1 MSNTEENYL
10 DNLLKAVSEPD
21 EAAPAKEEHAEAS
34 IEDKLGASLGIPED
48 VIPEVTDAEEIPPD
62 EPIVLEDEPEEAVVD
77 TEAIEEPDVPELG
90 ETVEEMEQ
98 PNEQDEPEFVET
110 VEEPPKPETDEDLFA
125 ALMNEDANE
134 DSQEHMSTE
143 SDEKPEDDFSIAD
156 IESDV
161 PQDIDT
167 DNAVEVKVEPEPEIE
182 PEIPVMVEEISQEE
196 EPRQTEPE
204 TEDSQDAL
212 LSEEIAIPEPEEE
225 SSADNTVEA
234 AVPDE
239 ESSTSQIEEAVAS
252 SEAAPED
259 ISSDTSDAIE
269 SMSSDDDFSDI
280 LEIMDEDPDLAEI
293 NDMLKKVDKNEPVQD
308 DDDVMGL
315 LNQMAEDESKEAEPV
330 TQPSPEPVPV
340 SEPEKVN
347 TDTTASQ
354 EEASTGK
361 KKKGIK
367 KAKKKA
373 PKESKK
379 SKESK
384 ESSTEDTAVE
394 ESKESKEKKPGV
406 LSKVF
411 HLLTDEWEPEPT
423 EEELAQAA
431 EEAKAAKEEANAKKA
446 EDKKAK
452 AEEKKAKAAEKEAA
466 KKAKA
471 EEAAVKKK
479 EKQDAKEAKL
489 AEKRAKEEAEAPKNQ
504 KRLSPKKIAV
514 VTVFAASVL
523 AGILLFSNYASFQDS
538 IAKAR
543 RAYYAGDYKSVYIE
557 TYGEK
562 LDESDSIIEA
572 KSKVIL
578 TMQRKLDSYQNHM
591 KLGQNVEALNAL
603 ITGLQTYDTIN
614 QEAENYGVLSEVD
627 SIKAEILA
635 ILESNYGL
643 NEEEARALLQGD
655 DKVSYT
661 LALDRIANGM

>member
-110 VEEPPKPETDEDLFA
+110 VEEPPEPETDEDLFA

-143 SDEKPEDDFSIAD
+143 SDEKTEDDFSIAD

-161 PQDIDT
+161 PQDIDA
-167 DNAVEVKVEPEPEIE
+167 DNAVEVKVEPKSEID
-182 PEIPVMVEEISQEE
+182 PEIPVMEEEISQEE
-196 EPRQTEPE
+196 EPQQTEPE
-204 TEDSQDAL
+204 PEDSQDAL
-212 LSEEIAIPEPEEE
+212 LSEDIAIPEPEEE
-225 SSADNTVEA
+225 STEDNAVAATV
-234 AVPDE
+234 PNE
-239 ESSTSQIEEAVAS
+239 ESSTPQIEEGVAG

-269 SMSSDDDFSDI
+269 NMSSDDDFSDI

-315 LNQMAEDESKEAEPV
+315 LNQMADDESKEAEPV
-330 TQPSPEPVPV
+330 TQFIPESVP
-340 SEPEKVN
+340 EPEKVN
-347 TDTTASQ
+347 VDAIAPR

-379 SKESK
+379 SKES
-384 ESSTEDTAVE
+384 STEDTAVE
-394 ESKESKEKKPGV
+394 ESKEKKPGV

-431 EEAKAAKEEANAKKA
+431 EEAKAAKEEADAKKA

-471 EEAAVKKK
+471 EEAAAKKK

-614 QEAENYGVLSEVD
+614 QEAESYGVLAEVD
-627 SIKAEILA
+627 SIKDEILA

-643 NEEEARALLQGD
+643 NEEEAKALLQDD

-661 LALDRIANGM
+661 LALDRIANGT

>member
-110 VEEPPKPETDEDLFA
+110 VEEPSEPETDEDLFA

-161 PQDIDT
+161 PQDIDA
-167 DNAVEVKVEPEPEIE
+167 DNAVEVKVEPESEID
-182 PEIPVMVEEISQEE
+182 PEIPVMEEEISQEE
-196 EPRQTEPE
+196 EPQQTEPE
-204 TEDSQDAL
+204 PEDSQDAL
-212 LSEEIAIPEPEEE
+212 LSEDIAIPEPEEE
-225 SSADNTVEA
+225 STEDNAVA
-234 AVPDE
+234 ATVPDK
-239 ESSTSQIEEAVAS
+239 ESSAPQIEETVAG
-252 SEAAPED
+252 SEAAPWD
-259 ISSDTSDAIE
+259 VASDTTGSTSA
-269 SMSSDDDFSDI
+269 DDDFSDI

-315 LNQMAEDESKEAEPV
+315 LNQMADDESKEAEPV
-330 TQPSPEPVPV
+330 TQSIPESVP
-340 SEPEKVN
+340 EPEKVN
-347 TDTTASQ
+347 VDAIASQ
-354 EEASTGK
+354 EESSIGK

-379 SKESK
+379 SKES
-384 ESSTEDTAVE
+384 STEDTAVE
-394 ESKESKEKKPGV
+394 ESKEKKPGV

-431 EEAKAAKEEANAKKA
+431 EEAKAAKEEADAKKA

-471 EEAAVKKK
+471 EEAAAKKK

-489 AEKRAKEEAEAPKNQ
+489 AEKRAKEEAETPKNQ

-614 QEAENYGVLSEVD
+614 QEAESYGVLAEVD
-627 SIKAEILA
+627 SIKDEILA

-643 NEEEARALLQGD
+643 NEEEAKALLQDD

-661 LALDRIANGM
+661 LALDRIANGT

>member
-62 EPIVLEDEPEEAVVD
+62 EPIVLEDESEEAVVD

-110 VEEPPKPETDEDLFA
+110 VEEPPEPETDEDLFA

-161 PQDIDT
+161 PQDIDA
-167 DNAVEVKVEPEPEIE
+167 DNAVEVKVEPESEIE
-182 PEIPVMVEEISQEE
+182 PEIPVMEEEISQEE
-196 EPRQTEPE
+196 EPQQTEPE
-204 TEDSQDAL
+204 PEDSQDAL
-212 LSEEIAIPEPEEE
+212 LSEDIAIPEPEEE
-225 SSADNTVEA
+225 SMEDNAVA
-234 AVPDE
+234 ATVPDE
-239 ESSTSQIEEAVAS
+239 ESSTPQIEGTVAS

-259 ISSDTSDAIE
+259 AASDTTGSTSA
-269 SMSSDDDFSDI
+269 DDDFSDI

-315 LNQMAEDESKEAEPV
+315 LNQMADDESKEAEPV
-330 TQPSPEPVPV
+330 TQSIPESVP
-340 SEPEKVN
+340 EPEKVN
-347 TDTTASQ
+347 VDAIASQ
-354 EEASTGK
+354 EESSTGK

-379 SKESK
+379 SKES
-384 ESSTEDTAVE
+384 STEDTAVE
-394 ESKESKEKKPGV
+394 ESKEKKPGV

-431 EEAKAAKEEANAKKA
+431 EEAKAAKEEADAKKA

-471 EEAAVKKK
+471 EEAAAKKK

-614 QEAENYGVLSEVD
+614 QEAESYGVLAEVD
-627 SIKAEILA
+627 SIKDEILA

-643 NEEEARALLQGD
+643 NEEEARALLQDD

-661 LALDRIANGM
+661 LALDRIANGT

>member
-110 VEEPPKPETDEDLFA
+110 VEEPPEPETDEDLFA

-161 PQDIDT
+161 PQDIDA
-167 DNAVEVKVEPEPEIE
+167 DNAVEVKVEPESEID
-182 PEIPVMVEEISQEE
+182 PEIPVMEEEISQEE
-196 EPRQTEPE
+196 EPQQTEPE
-204 TEDSQDAL
+204 PEDSQDAL
-212 LSEEIAIPEPEEE
+212 LSEDIAISEPEEE
-225 SSADNTVEA
+225 STEDNAVA
-234 AVPDE
+234 ATVPDK
-239 ESSTSQIEEAVAS
+239 ESSTPQIEGTVAS
-252 SEAAPED
+252 SEAAPWD
-259 ISSDTSDAIE
+259 VASDTTGSTSA
-269 SMSSDDDFSDI
+269 DDDFSDI

-315 LNQMAEDESKEAEPV
+315 LNQMADDESKEAEPV
-330 TQPSPEPVPV
+330 TQSVP
-340 SEPEKVN
+340 EPEKVN
-347 TDTTASQ
+347 ADAIASQ
-354 EEASTGK
+354 EESSTGK

-379 SKESK
+379 SKES
-384 ESSTEDTAVE
+384 STEDTAVE
-394 ESKESKEKKPGV
+394 ESKEKKPGV

-431 EEAKAAKEEANAKKA
+431 EEAKAAKEEADAKKA

-471 EEAAVKKK
+471 EEAAAKKK
-479 EKQDAKEAKL
+479 EKQDAKKAKL

-614 QEAENYGVLSEVD
+614 QEAESYGVLAEVD
-627 SIKAEILA
+627 SIKDEILA

-643 NEEEARALLQGD
+643 NEEEAKALLQDD

-661 LALDRIANGM
+661 LALDRIANGT

>member
-21 EAAPAKEEHAEAS
+21 EAAPAKEEHGGAS
-34 IEDKLGASLGIPED
+34 IEDKLGDSLGIPED

-77 TEAIEEPDVPELG
+77 TEAVEEPDVPELG

-110 VEEPPKPETDEDLFA
+110 VEEPPEPETDEDLFA

-161 PQDIDT
+161 PQDIDA
-167 DNAVEVKVEPEPEIE
+167 DNAVEVKVEPESEIE
-182 PEIPVMVEEISQEE
+182 PEIPVMEEEISQEE
-196 EPRQTEPE
+196 EPQQTEPE
-204 TEDSQDAL
+204 PEDSQDAL
-212 LSEEIAIPEPEEE
+212 LSEDIAIPEPEEE
-225 SSADNTVEA
+225 SMEDNAVA
-234 AVPDE
+234 ATVPDE
-239 ESSTSQIEEAVAS
+239 ESSTPQIEGTVAS

-259 ISSDTSDAIE
+259 AASDTTGSTSA
-269 SMSSDDDFSDI
+269 DDDFSDI

-315 LNQMAEDESKEAEPV
+315 LNQMADDESKEAEPV
-330 TQPSPEPVPV
+330 TQFIPESVP
-340 SEPEKVN
+340 EPEKVN
-347 TDTTASQ
+347 VDAIAPR

-379 SKESK
+379 SKES
-384 ESSTEDTAVE
+384 STEDTTVE
-394 ESKESKEKKPGV
+394 ESKEKKPGV

-431 EEAKAAKEEANAKKA
+431 EEAKAAKEEADAKKA

-471 EEAAVKKK
+471 EEAAAKKK

-614 QEAENYGVLSEVD
+614 QEAESYGVLAEVD
-627 SIKAEILA
+627 SIKDEILA

-643 NEEEARALLQGD
+643 NEEEAKALLQDD

-661 LALDRIANGM
+661 LALDRIANGT

>member
-110 VEEPPKPETDEDLFA
+110 VEEPPEPETDEDLFA

-161 PQDIDT
+161 PQDIDA
-167 DNAVEVKVEPEPEIE
+167 DNAVEVKVEPESEID
-182 PEIPVMVEEISQEE
+182 PEIPVMEEEISQEE
-196 EPRQTEPE
+196 EPQQTEPE
-204 TEDSQDAL
+204 PEDSQDAL
-212 LSEEIAIPEPEEE
+212 LAEDIAIPEPEEE
-225 SSADNTVEA
+225 SSEDNTVEA
-234 AVPDE
+234 AVSDE
-239 ESSTSQIEEAVAS
+239 ESSTPQIEGTVAS

-259 ISSDTSDAIE
+259 AASDTTGSTSA
-269 SMSSDDDFSDI
+269 DDDFSDI

-315 LNQMAEDESKEAEPV
+315 LNQMADDESKEAEPV
-330 TQPSPEPVPV
+330 TQSIPESVP
-340 SEPEKVN
+340 EPEKVN
-347 TDTTASQ
+347 VDAIASQ
-354 EEASTGK
+354 EESSTGK

-379 SKESK
+379 SKES
-384 ESSTEDTAVE
+384 STEDTAVE
-394 ESKESKEKKPGV
+394 ESKEKKPGV

-431 EEAKAAKEEANAKKA
+431 EEAKAAKEEADAKKA

-471 EEAAVKKK
+471 EEAAAKKK

-614 QEAENYGVLSEVD
+614 QEAESYGVLAEVD
-627 SIKAEILA
+627 SIKDEILA

-643 NEEEARALLQGD
+643 NEEEAKALLQDD

-661 LALDRIANGM
+661 LALDRIANGT

>member
-1 MSNTEENYL
+1 MSNTDL

-110 VEEPPKPETDEDLFA
+110 VEEPPEPETDEDLFA

-161 PQDIDT
+161 PQDIDA
-167 DNAVEVKVEPEPEIE
+167 DNAVEVKVEPKSEID
-182 PEIPVMVEEISQEE
+182 PEIPVMEEEISQEE
-196 EPRQTEPE
+196 EPQQTEPE
-204 TEDSQDAL
+204 PEDSQDAL
-212 LSEEIAIPEPEEE
+212 LSEDIAIPEPEEE
-225 SSADNTVEA
+225 STEDNAVAATV
-234 AVPDE
+234 PNE
-239 ESSTSQIEEAVAS
+239 ESSTPQIEECVAG

-269 SMSSDDDFSDI
+269 NMSSDDDFSDI

-315 LNQMAEDESKEAEPV
+315 LNQMADDESKEAEPV
-330 TQPSPEPVPV
+330 TQSIPESVA
-340 SEPEKVN
+340 EPEKVN
-347 TDTTASQ
+347 VDAIASQ

-379 SKESK
+379 SKES
-384 ESSTEDTAVE
+384 STEDTTVE
-394 ESKESKEKKPGV
+394 ESKEKKPGV

-431 EEAKAAKEEANAKKA
+431 EEAKAAKEEADAKKA

-471 EEAAVKKK
+471 EEAAAKKK

-489 AEKRAKEEAEAPKNQ
+489 TEKRAKEEAEAPKNQ

-614 QEAENYGVLSEVD
+614 QEAESYGVLAEVD
-627 SIKAEILA
+627 SIKDEILA

-643 NEEEARALLQGD
+643 NEEEAKALLQDD

-661 LALDRIANGM
+661 LALDRIANGT

>member
-110 VEEPPKPETDEDLFA
+110 VEEPPEPETDEDLFA

-161 PQDIDT
+161 PQDIDA
-167 DNAVEVKVEPEPEIE
+167 DNAVEVKVEPESEID
-182 PEIPVMVEEISQEE
+182 PEIPVMEEEISQEE
-196 EPRQTEPE
+196 EPQQTEPE
-204 TEDSQDAL
+204 PEDSQDAL
-212 LSEEIAIPEPEEE
+212 LAEDIAIPEPEEE
-225 SSADNTVEA
+225 STEDNAVA
-234 AVPDE
+234 ATVPDK
-239 ESSTSQIEEAVAS
+239 ESSTPQIEETVAG
-252 SEAAPED
+252 SEAAPWD
-259 ISSDTSDAIE
+259 VASDTTGSTSA
-269 SMSSDDDFSDI
+269 DDDFSDI

-315 LNQMAEDESKEAEPV
+315 LNQMADDESKEAEPV
-330 TQPSPEPVPV
+330 TQSIPESVP
-340 SEPEKVN
+340 EPEKVN
-347 TDTTASQ
+347 VDAIASQ
-354 EEASTGK
+354 EESSTGK

-379 SKESK
+379 SKES
-384 ESSTEDTAVE
+384 STEDTAVE
-394 ESKESKEKKPGV
+394 ESKEKKPGV

-423 EEELAQAA
+423 EDELAQAA
-431 EEAKAAKEEANAKKA
+431 EEAKAAKEEADAKKA

-471 EEAAVKKK
+471 EEAAAKKK

-614 QEAENYGVLSEVD
+614 QEAESYGVLAEVD
-627 SIKAEILA
+627 SIKDEILA

-643 NEEEARALLQGD
+643 NEEEAKALLQDD

-661 LALDRIANGM
+661 LALDRIANGT

>member
-110 VEEPPKPETDEDLFA
+110 VEEPSEPETDEDLFA
-125 ALMNEDANE
+125 ALMNEDSNV
-134 DSQEHMSTE
+134 DSQMQTSTE
-143 SDEKPEDDFSIAD
+143 EAGEPEDDFSIAD
-156 IESDV
+156 IESDI

-167 DNAVEVKVEPEPEIE
+167 DNTVEMKGEPEPEID
-182 PEIPVMVEEISQEE
+182 PEIPVMEEEISQEE
-196 EPRQTEPE
+196 EPQQTEPE
-204 TEDSQDAL
+204 PEDSQDAL
-212 LSEEIAIPEPEEE
+212 LSEDIAIPEPEEE
-225 SSADNTVEA
+225 SMEDNAVA
-234 AVPDE
+234 ATVPDE
-239 ESSTSQIEEAVAS
+239 ESSTPQIEGTVAS

-259 ISSDTSDAIE
+259 AASDTTGSTSA
-269 SMSSDDDFSDI
+269 DDDFSDI

-315 LNQMAEDESKEAEPV
+315 LNQMADDESKEAEPV
-330 TQPSPEPVPV
+330 TQSIPESVP
-340 SEPEKVN
+340 EPEKVN
-347 TDTTASQ
+347 VDAIASQ
-354 EEASTGK
+354 EESSTGK

-379 SKESK
+379 SKES
-384 ESSTEDTAVE
+384 STEDTAVE
-394 ESKESKEKKPGV
+394 ESKEKKPGV

-431 EEAKAAKEEANAKKA
+431 EEAKAAKEEADAKKA

-471 EEAAVKKK
+471 EEAAAKKK
-479 EKQDAKEAKL
+479 EKQDAKKAKL

-614 QEAENYGVLSEVD
+614 QEAESYGVLAEVD
-627 SIKAEILA
+627 SIKDEILA

-643 NEEEARALLQGD
+643 NEEEAKALLQDD

-661 LALDRIANGM
+661 LALDRIANGT

>member
-110 VEEPPKPETDEDLFA
+110 VEEPPEPETDEDLFA

-161 PQDIDT
+161 PQDIDA
-167 DNAVEVKVEPEPEIE
+167 DNAVEVKVEPESEIE
-182 PEIPVMVEEISQEE
+182 PEIPVMEEEISQEE
-196 EPRQTEPE
+196 EPQQTEPE
-204 TEDSQDAL
+204 PEDSQDAL
-212 LSEEIAIPEPEEE
+212 LSEDIAIPEPEEE
-225 SSADNTVEA
+225 SMEDNAVA
-234 AVPDE
+234 ATVPDE
-239 ESSTSQIEEAVAS
+239 ESSTPQIEGTVAS

-259 ISSDTSDAIE
+259 AASDTTGSTSA
-269 SMSSDDDFSDI
+269 DDDFSDI

-315 LNQMAEDESKEAEPV
+315 LNQMADDESKEAEPV
-330 TQPSPEPVPV
+330 TQSIPESVP
-340 SEPEKVN
+340 EPEKVN
-347 TDTTASQ
+347 VDAIASQ

-379 SKESK
+379 SKES
-384 ESSTEDTAVE
+384 STEDTAVE
-394 ESKESKEKKPGV
+394 ESKEKKPGV

-431 EEAKAAKEEANAKKA
+431 EEAKAAKEEADAKRA

-471 EEAAVKKK
+471 EEAAAKKK
-479 EKQDAKEAKL
+479 EKQDAKKAKL

-614 QEAENYGVLSEVD
+614 QEAESYGVLAEVD
-627 SIKAEILA
+627 SIKDEILA

-643 NEEEARALLQGD
+643 NEEEAKALLQDD

-661 LALDRIANGM
+661 LALDRIANGT

>member
-21 EAAPAKEEHAEAS
+21 EAAPAKEEHGGAS
-34 IEDKLGASLGIPED
+34 IEDKLGDSLGIPED

-77 TEAIEEPDVPELG
+77 TEAVEEPDVPELG

-110 VEEPPKPETDEDLFA
+110 VEEPPEPETDEDLFA

-161 PQDIDT
+161 PQDIDA
-167 DNAVEVKVEPEPEIE
+167 DNAVEVKVEPESEIE
-182 PEIPVMVEEISQEE
+182 PEIPVMEEEISQEE
-196 EPRQTEPE
+196 EPQQTEPE
-204 TEDSQDAL
+204 PEDSQDAL
-212 LSEEIAIPEPEEE
+212 LSEDIAIPEPEEE
-225 SSADNTVEA
+225 SMEDNAVA
-234 AVPDE
+234 ATVPDE
-239 ESSTSQIEEAVAS
+239 ESSTPQIEGTVAS

-259 ISSDTSDAIE
+259 AASDTTGSTSA
-269 SMSSDDDFSDI
+269 DDDFSDI

-315 LNQMAEDESKEAEPV
+315 LNQMADDESKEAEPV
-330 TQPSPEPVPV
+330 TQFIPESVP
-340 SEPEKVN
+340 EPEKVN
-347 TDTTASQ
+347 VDAIAPR

-373 PKESKK
+373 RKESKK
-379 SKESK
+379 SK

-394 ESKESKEKKPGV
+394 ESKEKKPGV

-431 EEAKAAKEEANAKKA
+431 EEAKAAKEEADAKKA

-471 EEAAVKKK
+471 EEAAAKKK

-614 QEAENYGVLSEVD
+614 QEAESYGVLAEVD
-627 SIKAEILA
+627 SIKDEILA

-643 NEEEARALLQGD
+643 NEEEAKALLQDD

-661 LALDRIANGM
+661 LALDRIANGT

>member
-21 EAAPAKEEHAEAS
+21 EAAPAKEEHGGAS
-34 IEDKLGASLGIPED
+34 IEDKLGDSLGIPED

-77 TEAIEEPDVPELG
+77 TEAVEEPDVPELG

-110 VEEPPKPETDEDLFA
+110 VEEPPEPETDEDLFA

-161 PQDIDT
+161 PQDIDA
-167 DNAVEVKVEPEPEIE
+167 DNAVEVKVEPESEIE
-182 PEIPVMVEEISQEE
+182 PEIPVMEEEISQEE
-196 EPRQTEPE
+196 EPQQTEPE
-204 TEDSQDAL
+204 PEDSQDAL
-212 LSEEIAIPEPEEE
+212 LSEDIAIPEPEEE
-225 SSADNTVEA
+225 SMEDNAVA
-234 AVPDE
+234 ATVPDE
-239 ESSTSQIEEAVAS
+239 ESSTPQIEGTVAS

-259 ISSDTSDAIE
+259 AASDTTGSTSA
-269 SMSSDDDFSDI
+269 DDDFSDI

-315 LNQMAEDESKEAEPV
+315 LNQMADDESKEAEPV
-330 TQPSPEPVPV
+330 TQFIPESVP
-340 SEPEKVN
+340 EPEKVN
-347 TDTTASQ
+347 VDAIAPR

-379 SKESK
+379 SKES
-384 ESSTEDTAVE
+384 STEDTAVE
-394 ESKESKEKKPGV
+394 ESKEKKPGV

-431 EEAKAAKEEANAKKA
+431 EEAKAAKEEADAKKA

-471 EEAAVKKK
+471 EEAAAKKK

-614 QEAENYGVLSEVD
+614 QEAESYGVLAEVD
-627 SIKAEILA
+627 SIKDEILA

-643 NEEEARALLQGD
+643 NEEEAKALLQDD

-661 LALDRIANGM
+661 LALDRIANGT

>member
-110 VEEPPKPETDEDLFA
+110 VEEPPEPETDEDLFA

-161 PQDIDT
+161 PQDIDA
-167 DNAVEVKVEPEPEIE
+167 DNAVEVKVEPESEID
-182 PEIPVMVEEISQEE
+182 PEIPVMEEEISQEE
-196 EPRQTEPE
+196 EPQQTEPE
-204 TEDSQDAL
+204 PEDSQDAL
-212 LSEEIAIPEPEEE
+212 LSEDIAIPEPEEE
-225 SSADNTVEA
+225 STEDNAVAATV
-234 AVPDE
+234 PNE
-239 ESSTSQIEEAVAS
+239 ESSTPQIEEGVAG

-269 SMSSDDDFSDI
+269 NMSSDDDFSDI

-315 LNQMAEDESKEAEPV
+315 LNQMADDESKEAEPV
-330 TQPSPEPVPV
+330 TQSIPESVP
-340 SEPEKVN
+340 EPEKVN
-347 TDTTASQ
+347 VDAIASQ

-367 KAKKKA
+367 KAKIKA

-379 SKESK
+379 SKES
-384 ESSTEDTAVE
+384 STEDTTVE
-394 ESKESKEKKPGV
+394 ESKEKKPGV

-431 EEAKAAKEEANAKKA
+431 EEAKAAKEEADAKKA

-471 EEAAVKKK
+471 EEAAAKKK

-614 QEAENYGVLSEVD
+614 QEAESYGVLAEVD
-627 SIKAEILA
+627 SIKDEILA

-643 NEEEARALLQGD
+643 NEEEAKALLQDD

-661 LALDRIANGM
+661 LALDRIANGT

>member
-110 VEEPPKPETDEDLFA
+110 VEEPPEPETDEDLFA

-161 PQDIDT
+161 PQDIDA
-167 DNAVEVKVEPEPEIE
+167 DNAVEVKVEPESEID
-182 PEIPVMVEEISQEE
+182 PEIPVMEEEISQEE
-196 EPRQTEPE
+196 EPQQTEPE
-204 TEDSQDAL
+204 PEDSQDAL
-212 LSEEIAIPEPEEE
+212 LSEDIAISEPEEE
-225 SSADNTVEA
+225 STEDNAVA
-234 AVPDE
+234 ATVPDK
-239 ESSTSQIEEAVAS
+239 ESSTPQIEGTVAS
-252 SEAAPED
+252 SEAAPWD
-259 ISSDTSDAIE
+259 VASDTTGSTSA
-269 SMSSDDDFSDI
+269 DDDFSDI

-315 LNQMAEDESKEAEPV
+315 LNQMADDESKEAEPV
-330 TQPSPEPVPV
+330 TQSVP
-340 SEPEKVN
+340 EPEKVN
-347 TDTTASQ
+347 ADAIASQ
-354 EEASTGK
+354 EESSTGK

-379 SKESK
+379 SKES
-384 ESSTEDTAVE
+384 STEDTAVE
-394 ESKESKEKKPGV
+394 ESKEKKPGV

-431 EEAKAAKEEANAKKA
+431 EEAKAAKEEADAKKA

-471 EEAAVKKK
+471 EEAAAKKK
-479 EKQDAKEAKL
+479 EKQDAKKAKL
-489 AEKRAKEEAEAPKNQ
+489 AEKRAKEESEAPKNQ

-614 QEAENYGVLSEVD
+614 QEAESYGVLAEVD
-627 SIKAEILA
+627 SIKDEILA

-643 NEEEARALLQGD
+643 NEEEAKALLQDD

-661 LALDRIANGM
+661 LALDRIANGT

>member
-98 PNEQDEPEFVET
+98 LNEQDEPEFVET
-110 VEEPPKPETDEDLFA
+110 VEEPPEPETDEDLFA

-161 PQDIDT
+161 PQDIDA
-167 DNAVEVKVEPEPEIE
+167 DNAVEVKVEPESEID
-182 PEIPVMVEEISQEE
+182 PEIPVMVDEISQEE
-196 EPRQTEPE
+196 EPQQEELQQAVTEPKDDLD
-204 TEDSQDAL
+204 TL

-225 SSADNTVEA
+225 SSEDNTVEA
-234 AVPDE
+234 AVSDE
-239 ESSTSQIEEAVAS
+239 ESSTPQIEEGVAS
-252 SEAAPED
+252 SESAPED

-269 SMSSDDDFSDI
+269 NMSSDDDFSDI

-315 LNQMAEDESKEAEPV
+315 LNQMADDESKEAEPV
-330 TQPSPEPVPV
+330 TQSIPESVL
-340 SEPEKVN
+340 EPEKVN
-347 TDTTASQ
+347 VDAIASQ

-379 SKESK
+379 SKES
-384 ESSTEDTAVE
+384 STEDTAVE
-394 ESKESKEKKPGV
+394 ESKEKKPGV

-431 EEAKAAKEEANAKKA
+431 EEAKAAKEEADAKKA

-471 EEAAVKKK
+471 EEAAAKKK

-614 QEAENYGVLSEVD
+614 QEAESYGVLAEVD
-627 SIKAEILA
+627 SIKDEILA

-643 NEEEARALLQGD
+643 NEEEAKALLQDD

-661 LALDRIANGM
+661 LALDRIANGT

>member
-98 PNEQDEPEFVET
+98 QNEQDEPEFVET
-110 VEEPPKPETDEDLFA
+110 VEEPPEPETDEDLFA

-161 PQDIDT
+161 PQDIDA
-167 DNAVEVKVEPEPEIE
+167 DNAVEVKVEPESEID
-182 PEIPVMVEEISQEE
+182 PEIPVMEEEISQEE
-196 EPRQTEPE
+196 EPQQTEPE
-204 TEDSQDAL
+204 PEDSQDAL
-212 LSEEIAIPEPEEE
+212 LSEDIAIPEPEEE
-225 SSADNTVEA
+225 STEDNAVA
-234 AVPDE
+234 ATVPDE
-239 ESSTSQIEEAVAS
+239 ESSTPQIEGDVAS
-252 SEAAPED
+252 SEAAPWD
-259 ISSDTSDAIE
+259 VASDTTGSTSA
-269 SMSSDDDFSDI
+269 DDDFSDI

-315 LNQMAEDESKEAEPV
+315 LNQMADDESKEAETV
-330 TQPSPEPVPV
+330 TQSIPESVP
-340 SEPEKVN
+340 EPEKVN
-347 TDTTASQ
+347 VDAIASQ

-379 SKESK
+379 SKES
-384 ESSTEDTAVE
+384 STEDTAVE
-394 ESKESKEKKPGV
+394 ESKEKKPGV

-431 EEAKAAKEEANAKKA
+431 EEAKAAKEEADAKKA

-471 EEAAVKKK
+471 EEAAAKKK

-614 QEAENYGVLSEVD
+614 QEAESYGVLAEVD
-627 SIKAEILA
+627 SIKDEILA

-643 NEEEARALLQGD
+643 NEEEAKALLQDD

-661 LALDRIANGM
+661 LALDRIANGT

>member
-10 DNLLKAVSEPD
+10 DNLLKSVSEPD

-77 TEAIEEPDVPELG
+77 TEAVEEPDVPELG

-110 VEEPPKPETDEDLFA
+110 VEEPPEPETDEDLFA

-143 SDEKPEDDFSIAD
+143 LDEKPEDDFSIAD

-161 PQDIDT
+161 PQDIDA
-167 DNAVEVKVEPEPEIE
+167 DNAVEVKVEHESEIE
-182 PEIPVMVEEISQEE
+182 PEIPVMEEEISQEE
-196 EPRQTEPE
+196 EPQQTEPE
-204 TEDSQDAL
+204 PEDSQDAF
-212 LSEEIAIPEPEEE
+212 LSEDIAIPEPEEE
-225 SSADNTVEA
+225 STEDNAVA
-234 AVPDE
+234 ATVPDE
-239 ESSTSQIEEAVAS
+239 ESSTPQIEEGVAG

-269 SMSSDDDFSDI
+269 NMSSDDDFSDI

-315 LNQMAEDESKEAEPV
+315 LNQMADDESKEAEPV
-330 TQPSPEPVPV
+330 TQSIPESVA
-340 SEPEKVN
+340 EPEKVN
-347 TDTTASQ
+347 VDAIASQ

-379 SKESK
+379 SKES
-384 ESSTEDTAVE
+384 STEDTTVE
-394 ESKESKEKKPGV
+394 ESKEKKPGV

-431 EEAKAAKEEANAKKA
+431 EEAKAAKEEADAKKA

-471 EEAAVKKK
+471 EEAAAKKK

-614 QEAENYGVLSEVD
+614 QEAESYGVLAEVD
-627 SIKAEILA
+627 SIKDEILA

-643 NEEEARALLQGD
+643 NEEEAKALLQDD

-661 LALDRIANGM
+661 LALDRIANGT

>member
-110 VEEPPKPETDEDLFA
+110 VEEPPEPETDEDLFA

-161 PQDIDT
+161 PQDIDA
-167 DNAVEVKVEPEPEIE
+167 DNAVEVKVEPESEIE
-182 PEIPVMVEEISQEE
+182 PEIPVMEEEISQEE
-196 EPRQTEPE
+196 EPQQTEPE
-204 TEDSQDAL
+204 PEDSQDAL
-212 LSEEIAIPEPEEE
+212 FSEDIAIPEPEEE
-225 SSADNTVEA
+225 SMEDNAVA
-234 AVPDE
+234 ATVPDE
-239 ESSTSQIEEAVAS
+239 ESSTPQIEGTVAS

-259 ISSDTSDAIE
+259 AASDTTGSTSA
-269 SMSSDDDFSDI
+269 DDDFSDI

-315 LNQMAEDESKEAEPV
+315 LNQMADDESKEAEPV
-330 TQPSPEPVPV
+330 TQSIPESVP
-340 SEPEKVN
+340 EPEKVN
-347 TDTTASQ
+347 VDAIASQ

-379 SKESK
+379 SKES
-384 ESSTEDTAVE
+384 STEDTTVE
-394 ESKESKEKKPGV
+394 ESKEKKPGV

-431 EEAKAAKEEANAKKA
+431 EEAKAAKEEADAKKA

-471 EEAAVKKK
+471 EEAAAKKK

-614 QEAENYGVLSEVD
+614 QEAESYSVLAEVD
-627 SIKAEILA
+627 SIKDEILA

-643 NEEEARALLQGD
+643 NEEEAKALLQDD

-661 LALDRIANGM
+661 LALDRIANGT

>member
-110 VEEPPKPETDEDLFA
+110 VEEPPEPETDEDLFA

-143 SDEKPEDDFSIAD
+143 SDEKLEDDFSIAD

-161 PQDIDT
+161 PQDIDA
-167 DNAVEVKVEPEPEIE
+167 DNAVEVKVEPKSEID
-182 PEIPVMVEEISQEE
+182 PEIPVMEEEISQEE
-196 EPRQTEPE
+196 EPQQTEPE
-204 TEDSQDAL
+204 PEDSQDAL
-212 LSEEIAIPEPEEE
+212 LSEDIAIPEPEEE
-225 SSADNTVEA
+225 STEDNAVAATV
-234 AVPDE
+234 PNE
-239 ESSTSQIEEAVAS
+239 ESSTPQIEEGVAG

-269 SMSSDDDFSDI
+269 NMSSDDDFSDI

-315 LNQMAEDESKEAEPV
+315 LNQMADDESKEAEPV
-330 TQPSPEPVPV
+330 TQFIPESVP
-340 SEPEKVN
+340 EPEKVN
-347 TDTTASQ
+347 ADAIAPR

-379 SKESK
+379 SKES
-384 ESSTEDTAVE
+384 STEDTAVE
-394 ESKESKEKKPGV
+394 ESKEKKPGV

-431 EEAKAAKEEANAKKA
+431 EEAKAAKEEADAKKA

-471 EEAAVKKK
+471 EEAAAKKK

-614 QEAENYGVLSEVD
+614 QEAESYGVLAEVD
-627 SIKAEILA
+627 SIKDEILA

-643 NEEEARALLQGD
+643 NEEEAKALLQDD

-661 LALDRIANGM
+661 LALDRIANGT

>member
-98 PNEQDEPEFVET
+98 LNEQDEPEFVET
-110 VEEPPKPETDEDLFA
+110 VEEPETDEDLFA

-161 PQDIDT
+161 PQDIDA
-167 DNAVEVKVEPEPEIE
+167 DNAVEVKVEPESEID
-182 PEIPVMVEEISQEE
+182 PEIPVMVDEISQEE
-196 EPRQTEPE
+196 EPQQTEPE
-204 TEDSQDAL
+204 PEDSQDAL
-212 LSEEIAIPEPEEE
+212 LSEDIAIPEPEEE
-225 SSADNTVEA
+225 SMEDNAVA
-234 AVPDE
+234 ATVPDE
-239 ESSTSQIEEAVAS
+239 ESSTPQIEGTVAS

-259 ISSDTSDAIE
+259 AASDTTGSTSA
-269 SMSSDDDFSDI
+269 DDDFSDI

-315 LNQMAEDESKEAEPV
+315 LNQMADDESKEAEPV
-330 TQPSPEPVPV
+330 TQSIPESVP
-340 SEPEKVN
+340 EPEKVN
-347 TDTTASQ
+347 VDAIASQ

-379 SKESK
+379 SKES
-384 ESSTEDTAVE
+384 STEDTTVE
-394 ESKESKEKKPGV
+394 ESKEKKPGV

-431 EEAKAAKEEANAKKA
+431 EEAKAAKEEADAKKA

-471 EEAAVKKK
+471 EEAAAKKK

-614 QEAENYGVLSEVD
+614 QEAESYGVLAEVD
-627 SIKAEILA
+627 SIKDEILA

-643 NEEEARALLQGD
+643 NEEEAKALLQDD

-661 LALDRIANGM
+661 LALDRIANGT

>member
-110 VEEPPKPETDEDLFA
+110 VEEPSEPETDEDLFA
-125 ALMNEDANE
+125 ALMNEDSNE

-161 PQDIDT
+161 PQDIDV
-167 DNAVEVKVEPEPEIE
+167 DNAVEVKVEPESEIE
-182 PEIPVMVEEISQEE
+182 PEIPVMEEEISQEE
-196 EPRQTEPE
+196 EPQQTEPE
-204 TEDSQDAL
+204 PEDSQDAL
-212 LSEEIAIPEPEEE
+212 LSEDIAIPEPEEE
-225 SSADNTVEA
+225 STEDNAVA
-234 AVPDE
+234 ATVPDK
-239 ESSTSQIEEAVAS
+239 ESSTPQIEGTVAG

-259 ISSDTSDAIE
+259 AASDTTGSTSA
-269 SMSSDDDFSDI
+269 DDDFSDI

-315 LNQMAEDESKEAEPV
+315 LNQMADDESKEAEPV
-330 TQPSPEPVPV
+330 TQSVP
-340 SEPEKVN
+340 EPEKVN
-347 TDTTASQ
+347 ADAIASQ
-354 EEASTGK
+354 EESSTGK

-379 SKESK
+379 SKES
-384 ESSTEDTAVE
+384 STEDTAVE
-394 ESKESKEKKPGV
+394 ESKEKKPGV

-431 EEAKAAKEEANAKKA
+431 EEAKAAKEEADAKKA

-471 EEAAVKKK
+471 EEAAAKKK
-479 EKQDAKEAKL
+479 EKQDAKKAKL

-614 QEAENYGVLSEVD
+614 QEAESYGVLAEVD
-627 SIKAEILA
+627 SIKDEILA

-643 NEEEARALLQGD
+643 NEEEAKALLQDD

-661 LALDRIANGM
+661 LALDRIANGT

>member
-110 VEEPPKPETDEDLFA
+110 VEEPLKPETDEDLFA

-161 PQDIDT
+161 PQDIDA
-167 DNAVEVKVEPEPEIE
+167 DNAVEVKVEPESEIE
-182 PEIPVMVEEISQEE
+182 PEIPVMEEEISQEE
-196 EPRQTEPE
+196 EPQQTEPE
-204 TEDSQDAL
+204 PEDSQDAL
-212 LSEEIAIPEPEEE
+212 LSEDIAIPEPEEE
-225 SSADNTVEA
+225 SMEDNAVA
-234 AVPDE
+234 ATVPDE
-239 ESSTSQIEEAVAS
+239 ESSTPQIEGTVAS
-252 SEAAPED
+252 SEAAPWD
-259 ISSDTSDAIE
+259 VASDTTGSTSA
-269 SMSSDDDFSDI
+269 DDDFSDI

-315 LNQMAEDESKEAEPV
+315 LNQMADDESKEAEPV
-330 TQPSPEPVPV
+330 TQSIPESVP
-340 SEPEKVN
+340 EPEKVN
-347 TDTTASQ
+347 VDAIASQ
-354 EEASTGK
+354 EESSTGK

-379 SKESK
+379 SK

-614 QEAENYGVLSEVD
+614 QEAESYGVLAEVD
-627 SIKAEILA
+627 SIKDEILA

-643 NEEEARALLQGD
+643 NEEEAKALLQDD

-661 LALDRIANGM
+661 LALDRIANGT

>member
-21 EAAPAKEEHAEAS
+21 EAASAKEEHAEAS

-125 ALMNEDANE
+125 ALMNED
-134 DSQEHMSTE
+134 SQEHVSTE

-161 PQDIDT
+161 PQDIDA
-167 DNAVEVKVEPEPEIE
+167 DNAVEVKVEPESEIE
-182 PEIPVMVEEISQEE
+182 PEIPVMAE
-196 EPRQTEPE
+196 EPQQTEPE

-239 ESSTSQIEEAVAS
+239 ESSTSQIEESVAS

-269 SMSSDDDFSDI
+269 NMSSDDDFSDI

-394 ESKESKEKKPGV
+394 ESKEKKPGV

-614 QEAENYGVLSEVD
+614 QEAESYGVLAEVD
-627 SIKAEILA
+627 SIKDEILA

-643 NEEEARALLQGD
+643 NEEEARALLQDD

-661 LALDRIANGM
+661 LALDRIANGT

>member
-77 TEAIEEPDVPELG
+77 TEAVEEPDVPELG

-110 VEEPPKPETDEDLFA
+110 VEEPPEPETDEDLFA

-161 PQDIDT
+161 PQDIDA
-167 DNAVEVKVEPEPEIE
+167 DNAVEVKVKPESEID
-182 PEIPVMVEEISQEE
+182 PEIPVMEEEISQEE
-196 EPRQTEPE
+196 EPQQTEPE
-204 TEDSQDAL
+204 PEDSQDAL
-212 LSEEIAIPEPEEE
+212 LSEDIAIPEPEEE
-225 SSADNTVEA
+225 STEDNAVAATVL
-234 AVPDE
+234 DE
-239 ESSTSQIEEAVAS
+239 ESSTPQIEGDVAS
-252 SEAAPED
+252 SEAAPWD
-259 ISSDTSDAIE
+259 VASDTTGSTSA
-269 SMSSDDDFSDI
+269 DDDFSDI

-315 LNQMAEDESKEAEPV
+315 LNQMADDESKEAEPV
-330 TQPSPEPVPV
+330 TQSIPESVP
-340 SEPEKVN
+340 EPEKVN
-347 TDTTASQ
+347 ADAIAPR

-379 SKESK
+379 SKES
-384 ESSTEDTAVE
+384 STEDTAVE
-394 ESKESKEKKPGV
+394 ESKEKKPGV

-431 EEAKAAKEEANAKKA
+431 EEAKAAKEEADAKKA

-471 EEAAVKKK
+471 EEAAAKKK

-614 QEAENYGVLSEVD
+614 QEAESYGVLAEVD
-627 SIKAEILA
+627 SIKDEILA

-643 NEEEARALLQGD
+643 NEEEAKALLQDD

-661 LALDRIANGM
+661 LALDRIANGT

>member
-110 VEEPPKPETDEDLFA
+110 VEEPPEPETDEDLFA

-161 PQDIDT
+161 PQDIDA
-167 DNAVEVKVEPEPEIE
+167 DNAVEVKVEPESEIE
-182 PEIPVMVEEISQEE
+182 PEIPVMEEEISQEE
-196 EPRQTEPE
+196 EPQQTEPE
-204 TEDSQDAL
+204 PEDSQDAL
-212 LSEEIAIPEPEEE
+212 FSEDIAIPEPEEE
-225 SSADNTVEA
+225 SMEDNAVA
-234 AVPDE
+234 ATVPDE
-239 ESSTSQIEEAVAS
+239 ESSTPQIEGTVAS

-259 ISSDTSDAIE
+259 AASDTTGSTSA
-269 SMSSDDDFSDI
+269 DDDFSDI

-315 LNQMAEDESKEAEPV
+315 LNQMADDESKEAEPV
-330 TQPSPEPVPV
+330 TQSIPESVP
-340 SEPEKVN
+340 EPEKVN
-347 TDTTASQ
+347 VDAIASQ

-379 SKESK
+379 SKES
-384 ESSTEDTAVE
+384 STEDTTVE
-394 ESKESKEKKPGV
+394 ESKEKKPGV

-431 EEAKAAKEEANAKKA
+431 EEAKAAKEEADAKKA

-471 EEAAVKKK
+471 EEAAAKKK

-614 QEAENYGVLSEVD
+614 QEAESYGVLAEVD
-627 SIKAEILA
+627 SIKDEILA

-643 NEEEARALLQGD
+643 NEEEAKALLQDD

-661 LALDRIANGM
+661 LALDRIANGT

>member
-98 PNEQDEPEFVET
+98 LNEQDEPEFVET
-110 VEEPPKPETDEDLFA
+110 VEEPETDEDLFA

-161 PQDIDT
+161 PQDIDA
-167 DNAVEVKVEPEPEIE
+167 DNAVEVKVEPESEID
-182 PEIPVMVEEISQEE
+182 PEIPVMVDEISQEE
-196 EPRQTEPE
+196 EPQQEELQQAVTEPKDDLD
-204 TEDSQDAL
+204 TL

-225 SSADNTVEA
+225 SSEDNTVEA
-234 AVPDE
+234 AVSDE
-239 ESSTSQIEEAVAS
+239 ESSTPQIEEGVAS
-252 SEAAPED
+252 SESAPED

-269 SMSSDDDFSDI
+269 NMSSDDDFSDI

-315 LNQMAEDESKEAEPV
+315 LNQMADDESKEAEPV
-330 TQPSPEPVPV
+330 TQSIPESVL
-340 SEPEKVN
+340 EPEKVN
-347 TDTTASQ
+347 VDAIASQ

-379 SKESK
+379 SKES
-384 ESSTEDTAVE
+384 STEDTTVE
-394 ESKESKEKKPGV
+394 ESKEKKPGV

-431 EEAKAAKEEANAKKA
+431 EEAKAAKEEADAKKA

-471 EEAAVKKK
+471 EEAAAKKK

-614 QEAENYGVLSEVD
+614 QEAESYGVLAEVD
-627 SIKAEILA
+627 SIKDEILA

-643 NEEEARALLQGD
+643 NEEEAKALLQDD

-661 LALDRIANGM
+661 LALDRIANGT

>member
-110 VEEPPKPETDEDLFA
+110 VEEPPEPETDEDLFA

-161 PQDIDT
+161 PQDIDA
-167 DNAVEVKVEPEPEIE
+167 DNAVEVKVEPESEIE
-182 PEIPVMVEEISQEE
+182 PEIPVMEEEISQEE
-196 EPRQTEPE
+196 GPQQTEPE
-204 TEDSQDAL
+204 PEDSQDAL
-212 LSEEIAIPEPEEE
+212 LSEDIAIPEPEEE
-225 SSADNTVEA
+225 SMEDNAVA
-234 AVPDE
+234 ATVPDE
-239 ESSTSQIEEAVAS
+239 ESSTPQIEGTVAS

-259 ISSDTSDAIE
+259 AASDTTGSTSA
-269 SMSSDDDFSDI
+269 DDDFSDI

-315 LNQMAEDESKEAEPV
+315 LNQMADDESKEAEPV
-330 TQPSPEPVPV
+330 TQSIPESVP
-340 SEPEKVN
+340 EPEKVN
-347 TDTTASQ
+347 VDAIASQ

-379 SKESK
+379 SKES
-384 ESSTEDTAVE
+384 STEDTAVE
-394 ESKESKEKKPGV
+394 ESKEKKPGV

-431 EEAKAAKEEANAKKA
+431 EEAKAAKEEADAKKA

-471 EEAAVKKK
+471 EEAAAKKK

-614 QEAENYGVLSEVD
+614 QEAESYGVLAEVD
-627 SIKAEILA
+627 SIKDEILA

-643 NEEEARALLQGD
+643 NEEEAKALLQDD

-661 LALDRIANGM
+661 LALDRIANGT

>member
-21 EAAPAKEEHAEAS
+21 EAAPAKEEHGGAS
-34 IEDKLGASLGIPED
+34 IEDKLGDSLGIPED

-77 TEAIEEPDVPELG
+77 TEAVEEPDVPELG

-110 VEEPPKPETDEDLFA
+110 VEEPPEPETDEDLFA

-167 DNAVEVKVEPEPEIE
+167 DNTVEMKGEPEPEIE
-182 PEIPVMVEEISQEE
+182 PEIPVMEEEISQEE
-196 EPRQTEPE
+196 EPQQEELQQAVTEPE
-204 TEDSQDAL
+204 TNPDSL
-212 LSEEIAIPEPEEE
+212 LSEETAITEPEEE
-225 SSADNTVEA
+225 NSEDNAVA
-234 AVPDE
+234 ATVPDK
-239 ESSTSQIEEAVAS
+239 ESSTPQIEGAVAS
-252 SEAAPED
+252 SEAAPWD
-259 ISSDTSDAIE
+259 VASDTTGSTSA
-269 SMSSDDDFSDI
+269 DDDFSDI

-315 LNQMAEDESKEAEPV
+315 LNQMADDESKEAEPV
-330 TQPSPEPVPV
+330 TQSIPESVP
-340 SEPEKVN
+340 EPEKVN
-347 TDTTASQ
+347 VDAIASQ

-379 SKESK
+379 SKES
-384 ESSTEDTAVE
+384 STEDTAVE
-394 ESKESKEKKPGV
+394 ESKEKKPEV

-431 EEAKAAKEEANAKKA
+431 EEAKAAKEEADAKKA

-471 EEAAVKKK
+471 EEAAAKKK

-614 QEAENYGVLSEVD
+614 QEAESYGVLAEVD
-627 SIKAEILA
+627 SIKDEILA

-643 NEEEARALLQGD
+643 NEEESKALLQDD

-661 LALDRIANGM
+661 LALDRIANGT

>member
-110 VEEPPKPETDEDLFA
+110 VEEPPEPETDEDLFA

-161 PQDIDT
+161 PQDIDA
-167 DNAVEVKVEPEPEIE
+167 DNAVEVKVEPESEID
-182 PEIPVMVEEISQEE
+182 PEIPGMEEEISQEE
-196 EPRQTEPE
+196 EPQQTEPE
-204 TEDSQDAL
+204 PEDSQDAL
-212 LSEEIAIPEPEEE
+212 LSEDIAIPEPEEE
-225 SSADNTVEA
+225 STEDNAVAATV
-234 AVPDE
+234 PNE
-239 ESSTSQIEEAVAS
+239 ESSTPQIEEGVAG

-269 SMSSDDDFSDI
+269 NMSSDDDFSDI

-315 LNQMAEDESKEAEPV
+315 LNQMADDESKEAEPV
-330 TQPSPEPVPV
+330 TQFIPESVP
-340 SEPEKVN
+340 EPEKVN
-347 TDTTASQ
+347 VDAIAPRD
-354 EEASTGK
+354 EASTGK

-379 SKESK
+379 SKES
-384 ESSTEDTAVE
+384 STEDTAVE
-394 ESKESKEKKPGV
+394 ESKEKKPGV

-431 EEAKAAKEEANAKKA
+431 EEAKAAKEEADAKKA

-471 EEAAVKKK
+471 EEAAAKKK

-614 QEAENYGVLSEVD
+614 QEAESYGVLAEVD
-627 SIKAEILA
+627 SIKDEILA

-643 NEEEARALLQGD
+643 NEEEAKALLQDD

-661 LALDRIANGM
+661 LALDRIANGT

>member
-98 PNEQDEPEFVET
+98 LNEQDEPEFVET
-110 VEEPPKPETDEDLFA
+110 VEEPETDEDLFA

-161 PQDIDT
+161 PQDIDA
-167 DNAVEVKVEPEPEIE
+167 DNAVEVKVEPESEID
-182 PEIPVMVEEISQEE
+182 PEIPVMVDEISQEE
-196 EPRQTEPE
+196 EPQQEELQQAVTEPKDDLD
-204 TEDSQDAL
+204 TL

-225 SSADNTVEA
+225 SSEDNTVEA
-234 AVPDE
+234 AVSDE
-239 ESSTSQIEEAVAS
+239 ESSTPQIEEGVAS
-252 SEAAPED
+252 SESAPED

-269 SMSSDDDFSDI
+269 NMSSDDDFSDI

-315 LNQMAEDESKEAEPV
+315 LNQMADDESKEAEPV
-330 TQPSPEPVPV
+330 TQSIPESVL
-340 SEPEKVN
+340 EPEKVN
-347 TDTTASQ
+347 VDAIASQ

-379 SKESK
+379 SKES
-384 ESSTEDTAVE
+384 STEDTTVE
-394 ESKESKEKKPGV
+394 ESKEKKPGV

-431 EEAKAAKEEANAKKA
+431 EEAKAAKEEADAKKA

-466 KKAKA
+466 KKDKA
-471 EEAAVKKK
+471 EEAAAKKK

-614 QEAENYGVLSEVD
+614 QEAESYGVLAEVD
-627 SIKAEILA
+627 SIKDEILA

-643 NEEEARALLQGD
+643 NEEEAKALLQDD

-661 LALDRIANGM
+661 LALDRIANGT

>member
-110 VEEPPKPETDEDLFA
+110 VEEPPEPETDEDLFA

-161 PQDIDT
+161 PQDIDA
-167 DNAVEVKVEPEPEIE
+167 DNAVEVKVEPESEIE
-182 PEIPVMVEEISQEE
+182 PEIPVMEEEISQEE
-196 EPRQTEPE
+196 EPQQTEPE
-204 TEDSQDAL
+204 PEDSQDAL
-212 LSEEIAIPEPEEE
+212 LSEDIAIPEPEEE
-225 SSADNTVEA
+225 SMEDNAVA
-234 AVPDE
+234 ATVPDE
-239 ESSTSQIEEAVAS
+239 ESSTPQIEGTVAS

-259 ISSDTSDAIE
+259 AASDTTGSTSA
-269 SMSSDDDFSDI
+269 DDDFSDI

-315 LNQMAEDESKEAEPV
+315 LNQMADDESKEAEPV
-330 TQPSPEPVPV
+330 TQSIPESVP
-340 SEPEKVN
+340 EPEKVN
-347 TDTTASQ
+347 VDAIASQ

-379 SKESK
+379 SKES
-384 ESSTEDTAVE
+384 STEDTAVE
-394 ESKESKEKKPGV
+394 ESKEKKPGV

-431 EEAKAAKEEANAKKA
+431 EEAKAAKEEADAKKA

-471 EEAAVKKK
+471 EEAAAKKK

-614 QEAENYGVLSEVD
+614 QEAESYGVLAEVD
-627 SIKAEILA
+627 SIKDEILA

-643 NEEEARALLQGD
+643 NEEEAKALLQDD

-661 LALDRIANGM
+661 LALDRIANGT

>member
-110 VEEPPKPETDEDLFA
+110 VEEPPEPETDEDLFA

-161 PQDIDT
+161 PRDIDA
-167 DNAVEVKVEPEPEIE
+167 DNAVEVKVEPESEID
-182 PEIPVMVEEISQEE
+182 PEIPVMEEEISQEE
-196 EPRQTEPE
+196 EPQQEELQQAVTEPE
-204 TEDSQDAL
+204 TNPDSL
-212 LSEEIAIPEPEEE
+212 LSEETAITEPEEE
-225 SSADNTVEA
+225 NSEDNAVA
-234 AVPDE
+234 ATVPDK
-239 ESSTSQIEEAVAS
+239 ESSTPQIEGAVAS
-252 SEAAPED
+252 SEAAPWD
-259 ISSDTSDAIE
+259 VASDTTGSTSA
-269 SMSSDDDFSDI
+269 DDDFSDI

-315 LNQMAEDESKEAEPV
+315 LNQMADDESKEAEPV
-330 TQPSPEPVPV
+330 TQFIPESVP
-340 SEPEKVN
+340 EPEKVN
-347 TDTTASQ
+347 VDAIASQ

-379 SKESK
+379 SKES
-384 ESSTEDTAVE
+384 STEDTTVE
-394 ESKESKEKKPGV
+394 ESKEKKTGV

-431 EEAKAAKEEANAKKA
+431 EEAKAAKEEADAKKA

-471 EEAAVKKK
+471 EEAAAKKK

-614 QEAENYGVLSEVD
+614 QEAESYGVLAEVD
-627 SIKAEILA
+627 SIKDEILA

-643 NEEEARALLQGD
+643 NEEEARALLQDD

-661 LALDRIANGM
+661 LALDRIANGT

>member
-110 VEEPPKPETDEDLFA
+110 VEEPPEPETDEDLFA

-161 PQDIDT
+161 PQDIDA
-167 DNAVEVKVEPEPEIE
+167 DNAVEVKVEPKSEID
-182 PEIPVMVEEISQEE
+182 PEIPVMEEEISQEE
-196 EPRQTEPE
+196 EPQQTEPE
-204 TEDSQDAL
+204 PEDSQDAL
-212 LSEEIAIPEPEEE
+212 LSEDIAIPEPEEE
-225 SSADNTVEA
+225 STEDNAVAATV
-234 AVPDE
+234 PNE
-239 ESSTSQIEEAVAS
+239 ESSTPQIEEGVAG

-269 SMSSDDDFSDI
+269 NMSSDDDFSDI

-315 LNQMAEDESKEAEPV
+315 LNQMADDESKEAEPV
-330 TQPSPEPVPV
+330 TQFIPESVP
-340 SEPEKVN
+340 EPEKVN
-347 TDTTASQ
+347 VDAIAPR

-379 SKESK
+379 SKES
-384 ESSTEDTAVE
+384 STEDTAVE
-394 ESKESKEKKPGV
+394 ESKEKKPGV

-431 EEAKAAKEEANAKKA
+431 EEAKAAKEEADAKKA

-471 EEAAVKKK
+471 EEAAAKKK

-562 LDESDSIIEA
+562 LDESDSIIED

-578 TMQRKLDSYQNHM
+578 TMQRKLYSYKNHM

-614 QEAENYGVLSEVD
+614 QEAESYGVLAEVD
-627 SIKAEILA
+627 SIKDEILA

-643 NEEEARALLQGD
+643 NEEEAKALLQDD

-661 LALDRIANGM
+661 LALDRIANGT

>member
-110 VEEPPKPETDEDLFA
+110 VEEPPEPETDEDLFA

-161 PQDIDT
+161 PQDIDA
-167 DNAVEVKVEPEPEIE
+167 DNAVEVKVEPESEIE
-182 PEIPVMVEEISQEE
+182 PEIPVMEEEISQEE
-196 EPRQTEPE
+196 EPQQTEPE
-204 TEDSQDAL
+204 PEDSQDAL
-212 LSEEIAIPEPEEE
+212 FSEDIAIPEPEEE
-225 SSADNTVEA
+225 SMEDNAVA
-234 AVPDE
+234 ATVPDE
-239 ESSTSQIEEAVAS
+239 ESSTPQIEGTVAS

-259 ISSDTSDAIE
+259 AASDTTGSTSA
-269 SMSSDDDFSDI
+269 DDDFPDI

-315 LNQMAEDESKEAEPV
+315 LNQMADDESKEAEPV
-330 TQPSPEPVPV
+330 TQSIPESVP
-340 SEPEKVN
+340 EPEKVN
-347 TDTTASQ
+347 VDAIASQ

-379 SKESK
+379 SKES
-384 ESSTEDTAVE
+384 STEDTTVE
-394 ESKESKEKKPGV
+394 ESKEKKPGV

-431 EEAKAAKEEANAKKA
+431 EEAKAAKEEADAKKA

-471 EEAAVKKK
+471 EEAAAKKK

-614 QEAENYGVLSEVD
+614 QEAESYGVLAEVD
-627 SIKAEILA
+627 SIKDEILA

-643 NEEEARALLQGD
+643 NEEEAKALLQDD

-661 LALDRIANGM
+661 LALDRIANGT

>member
-62 EPIVLEDEPEEAVVD
+62 DPIVLEDEPEEAVVD

-98 PNEQDEPEFVET
+98 LNEQDEPEFVET
-110 VEEPPKPETDEDLFA
+110 VEEPETDEDLFA

-161 PQDIDT
+161 PQDIDA
-167 DNAVEVKVEPEPEIE
+167 DNAVEVKVEPESEID
-182 PEIPVMVEEISQEE
+182 PEIPVMVDEISQEE
-196 EPRQTEPE
+196 EPQQEELQQAVTEPKDDLD
-204 TEDSQDAL
+204 TL

-225 SSADNTVEA
+225 SSEDNTVEA
-234 AVPDE
+234 AVSDE
-239 ESSTSQIEEAVAS
+239 ESSTPQIEEGVAS
-252 SEAAPED
+252 SESAPED

-269 SMSSDDDFSDI
+269 NMSSDDDFSDI

-315 LNQMAEDESKEAEPV
+315 LNQMADDESKEAEPV
-330 TQPSPEPVPV
+330 TQSIPESVL
-340 SEPEKVN
+340 EPEKVN
-347 TDTTASQ
+347 VDAIASQ

-379 SKESK
+379 SKES
-384 ESSTEDTAVE
+384 STEDTTVE
-394 ESKESKEKKPGV
+394 ESKEKKPGV

-431 EEAKAAKEEANAKKA
+431 EEAKAAKEEADAKKA

-452 AEEKKAKAAEKEAA
+452 AEEAAA
-466 KKAKA
+466 
-471 EEAAVKKK
+471 KKK

-614 QEAENYGVLSEVD
+614 QEAESYGVLAEVD
-627 SIKAEILA
+627 SIKDEILA

-643 NEEEARALLQGD
+643 NEEEAKALLQDD

-661 LALDRIANGM
+661 LALDRIANGT

>member
-77 TEAIEEPDVPELG
+77 TEAVEEPDVPELG

-110 VEEPPKPETDEDLFA
+110 VEEPPEPETDEDLFA

-161 PQDIDT
+161 PQDIDA
-167 DNAVEVKVEPEPEIE
+167 DNAVEVKVEPESEIE
-182 PEIPVMVEEISQEE
+182 PEIPVMEEEISQEE
-196 EPRQTEPE
+196 EPQQTEPE
-204 TEDSQDAL
+204 PEDSQDAL
-212 LSEEIAIPEPEEE
+212 LSEDIAIPEPEEE
-225 SSADNTVEA
+225 SMEDNAVAET
-234 AVPDE
+234 VPDE
-239 ESSTSQIEEAVAS
+239 ESSTPQIEGTVAS

-259 ISSDTSDAIE
+259 AASDTTGSTSA
-269 SMSSDDDFSDI
+269 DDDFSDI

-315 LNQMAEDESKEAEPV
+315 LNQMADDESKEAEPV
-330 TQPSPEPVPV
+330 TQSIAESVP
-340 SEPEKVN
+340 EPEKVN
-347 TDTTASQ
+347 VDAIASQ

-379 SKESK
+379 SKES
-384 ESSTEDTAVE
+384 STEDTAVE
-394 ESKESKEKKPGV
+394 ESKEKKPGV

-431 EEAKAAKEEANAKKA
+431 EEAKAAKEEADAKKA

-471 EEAAVKKK
+471 EEAAAKKK
-479 EKQDAKEAKL
+479 EKQDAKKAKL

-543 RAYYAGDYKSVYIE
+543 RAYFAGDYKSVYIE

-614 QEAENYGVLSEVD
+614 QEAESYGVLAEVD
-627 SIKAEILA
+627 SIKDEILA

-643 NEEEARALLQGD
+643 NEEEAKALLQDD

-661 LALDRIANGM
+661 LALDRIANGT